1 MEVPAGRPT
10 HGGKNADERAPFKGK
25 RPGHN
30 SNGNRQLF
38 KEGTSERPQRT
49 LNWKLGVE
57 ARFETG
63 LSGVPSFSS
72 SFSGNE
78 TMVGGE
84 LFGITK
90 LQGDPFAL
98 RCEIDT
104 LLYPYRGKSKPS
116 PPSSEASLFQ
126 RHPRGHA
133 PSPLHRHTS
142 HIPFTAAHHCPPPPP
157 PRSLPPPTH

>member
-49 LNWKLGVE
+49 LIWKLGVE

-63 LSGVPSFSS
+63 LTGVPSFSS

-90 LQGDPFAL
+90 LSNSKYAAETGIGC
-98 RCEIDT
+98 RCHR
-104 LLYPYRGKSKPS
+104 YA
-116 PPSSEASLFQ
+116 SEASSNGN
-126 RHPRGHA
+126 PA
-133 PSPLHRHTS
+133 P
-142 HIPFTAAHHCPPPPP
+142 CP
-157 PRSLPPPTH
+157 SLPYYKKTT

>member
-10 HGGKNADERAPFKGK
+10 HGSKNADERAPFKGK

-63 LSGVPSFSS
+63 LTGVPSFSS
-72 SFSGNE
+72 SFSGAE

-84 LFGITK
+84 IFGIINYPDSKYAAET
-90 LQGDPFAL
+90 GIGCRCHPYGPAL
-98 RCEIDT
+98 EKVVKWTRA
-104 LLYPYRGKSKPS
+104 SS
-116 PPSSEASLFQ
+116 PGSFLPVE
-126 RHPRGHA
+126 P
-133 PSPLHRHTS
+133 
-142 HIPFTAAHHCPPPPP
+142 C
-157 PRSLPPPTH
+157 LPPERAWV